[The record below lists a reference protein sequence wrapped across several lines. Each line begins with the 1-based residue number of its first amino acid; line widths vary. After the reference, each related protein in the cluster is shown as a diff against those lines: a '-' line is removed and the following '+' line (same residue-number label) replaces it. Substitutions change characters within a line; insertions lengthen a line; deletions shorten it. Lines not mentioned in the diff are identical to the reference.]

1 MLGTAVTWGVS
12 WAVAA
17 VPVAFGLLAAI
28 QGTPLPVGSFVLRVM
43 TVFGLAGLGSGAA
56 FSLLLGTVYRNRRLD
71 QLRPGRMGLWG
82 MAAALGLASG
92 GLFVLTGAGAFIN
105 VPMTLAML
113 GTAGG
118 LGWATAAGTV
128 KLAQL
133 GGRLGS
139 GPDVPS
145 LSEPGAGKG

>member
-17 VPVAFGLLAAI
+17 VPVAFGLLATSGVVAPMGEAVFI
-28 QGTPLPVGSFVLRVM
+28 LM
-43 TVFGLAGLGSGAA
+43 TVFGVAGLGSGAA

-82 MAAALGLASG
+82 MAAATLLASA
-92 GLFVLTGAGAFIN
+92 GLFVLTGAGAF
-105 VPMTLAML
+105 VTAPMTLAML

-133 GGRLGS
+133 GGGLGS

-145 LSEPGAGKG
+145 LSE